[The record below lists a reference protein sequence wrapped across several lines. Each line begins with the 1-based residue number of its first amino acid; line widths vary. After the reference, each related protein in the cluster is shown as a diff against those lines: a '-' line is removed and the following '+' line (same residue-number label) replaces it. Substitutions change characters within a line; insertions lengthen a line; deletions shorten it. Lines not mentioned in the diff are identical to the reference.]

1 MRSTREVIFSAAL
14 LALIATRSVAAQE
27 ATPRAVPFGV
37 RVRVS
42 VLGATPRVGTLVDQT
57 NDALVLGWSNGTRD
71 TVAMRDVSRL
81 DVSSG
86 SRRHLMF
93 GAVAGAAVGTIGGL
107 LKKMSADDA
116 AGRTRDQTY
125 TTCVTGGGCDALDGS
140 IGEDDNRKLIP
151 IGIAI
156 GTAAGALVG
165 LVATEQWRPA
175 AMEYGKLRVG
185 VAPMVAPRGVALAL
199 AAHF

>member
-1 MRSTREVIFSAAL
+1 MRSIREAIFSAAV
-14 LALIATRSVAAQE
+14 LALIATRGVAAQE
-27 ATPRAVPFGV
+27 ATSEAPFGV

-42 VLGATPRVGTLVDQT
+42 VLGAAPRVGTLVGQT
-57 NDALVLGWSNGTRD
+57 NDALVVGWSNGTRD

-81 DVSSG
+81 DVSRG

-116 AGRTRDQTY
+116 AGRTRDQNY
-125 TTCVTGGGCDALDGS
+125 KTCVTGGGCDALDGS

-151 IGIAI
+151 IGIAL

-165 LVATEQWRPA
+165 LIATEQWRPA
-175 AMEYGKLRVG
+175 AMEHGTLRVG
-185 VAPMVAPRGVALAL
+185 VAPMVTPRGVSLAL